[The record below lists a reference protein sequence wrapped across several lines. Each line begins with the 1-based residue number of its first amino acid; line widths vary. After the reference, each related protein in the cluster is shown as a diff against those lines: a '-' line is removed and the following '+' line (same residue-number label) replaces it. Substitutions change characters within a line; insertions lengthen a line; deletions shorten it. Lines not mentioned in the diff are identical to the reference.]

1 MLAGIGFLGIAMS
14 SFVMIGRDD
23 FEEEDTPQES
33 EIDTTGL
40 TEIEPGLFQ
49 MLSDNDGDDPG
60 AGGVLP
66 TIPIMIR
73 EVLKRAIPDRVTP

>member
-1 MLAGIGFLGIAMS
+1 MLAVIGFLGIAIS

-23 FEEEDTPQES
+23 FEEEDTPQKS

-40 TEIEPGLFQ
+40 TVIEPGLFQ
-49 MLSDNDGDDPG
+49 MLSENDGDPG
-60 AGGVLP
+60 AGVVLP